1 MVRRRENGEEEEA
14 RRRRREEPS
23 SVLSILGSCSR
34 KMILCC
40 CWPLGK
46 CAKVLAAFDF
56 LIVGFFFIK
65 SCELLMETANDLHW
79 TTIVSFLF
87 FLGFIICQ
95 ALGLFFIVLAAKK
108 KCARYCLPRLVLIA
122 GLTVCSLIVLIFM
135 LTYFAGSAQS
145 VNNFLFKVYEYFF
158 GTVLTDAERVELK
171 HELRYYG
178 AAFFVL
184 AALFFIYNVFALWLT
199 IKFKQTLNEFEPV
212 PTEPTA
218 PQLAHNPA
226 YAEPPLKSNPN
237 MA

>member
-1 MVRRRENGEEEEA
+1 MRRRREDEGEEA

-226 YAEPPLKSNPN
+226 YAEPPLKSYPN

>member
-1 MVRRRENGEEEEA
+1 
-14 RRRRREEPS
+14 
-23 SVLSILGSCSR
+23 
-34 KMILCC
+34 MILCC

-65 SCELLMETANDLHW
+65 SCEMLMETANDLHW
-79 TTIVSFLF
+79 TTIVSFFF

-184 AALFFIYNVFALWLT
+184 AALFFIYKKFWKNKIFGVVRSVDILLMNRIEIGLVGIYVFSRFTFFFGFLD
-199 IKFKQTLNEFEPV
+199 F
-212 PTEPTA
+212 
-218 PQLAHNPA
+218 
-226 YAEPPLKSNPN
+226 
-237 MA
+237 